1 MDFRIRE
8 NDGQGFF
15 LTICPWQMPI
25 FGLPSLTLPA
35 LIKSFVSVFVRGKC
49 IFFSFFSVADVFL
62 CFPSLTLPALIK
74 FRVRPW
80 PMYFFAGQLAKDLY
94 R

>member
-35 LIKSFVSVFVRGKC
+35 LIKSFVSVFVRGQC
-49 IFFSFFSVADVFL
+49 ISMLTVANASGSDFRSYSVFIRGQCISMLTVANASGSD
-62 CFPSLTLPALIK
+62 FPSYS
-74 FRVRPW
+74 V
-80 PMYFFAGQLAKDLY
+80 
-94 R
+94 

>member
-35 LIKSFVSVFVRGKC
+35 LIKSFVSVFVRGK
-49 IFFSFFSVADVFL
+49 
-62 CFPSLTLPALIK
+62 
-74 FRVRPW
+74 
-80 PMYFFAGQLAKDLY
+80 
-94 R
+94 

>member
-1 MDFRIRE
+1 MANASDRSLFTPPRALVTLAYAGVHSCLAVNMDFRIRE

-35 LIKSFVSVFVRGKC
+35 LIKSFVSVFVRGQC
-49 IFFSFFSVADVFL
+49 LFL
-62 CFPSLTLPALIK
+62 AS
-74 FRVRPW
+74 RR
-80 PMYFFAGQLAKDLY
+80 
-94 R
+94 

>member
-8 NDGQGFF
+8 NDGKGFF

-35 LIKSFVSVFVRGKC
+35 LISLLIPC
-49 IFFSFFSVADVFL
+49 NSVANAS
-62 CFPSLTLPALIK
+62 SLAS
-74 FRVRPW
+74 FPW
-80 PMYFFAGQLAKDLY
+80 PMYFYAS
-94 R
+94 RR